1 MSYTLDFTRI
11 LAAWPDLLIGLGRT
25 LELSIVAIALSISI
39 GIVGASAKIW
49 GIAPLRAIVSVYVNV
64 IRNTPFVV
72 QLFFLFFGLP
82 SIGLRLDANT
92 AALLTLSI
100 YGGAYMV
107 EIIRAGILSINKG
120 QIEAGKSLGLSGRAV
135 IRYIILRPALRT
147 MYPALVGQSILILLT
162 SSIVSAISVRELTHT
177 AEHISAMTY
186 RSFESYFV
194 VLVVYFILNLFVSWL
209 FAVIGRRAFNY
220 PV

>member
-92 AALLTLSI
+92 AALMTLSI